1 MKYKWFFILQVVLT
15 FGAARVQ
22 GQVVY
27 LDSCELWAKQQYPLR
42 AKFGLISEKEIMLV
56 QQAKRL
62 RQLQVQLAGQ
72 ATYQSEVTELPI
84 SLPGISVPEL
94 SRDQYRLYT
103 EFSQSLTAFGT
114 VRLQSEW
121 AQIQSLTER
130 KQLELNQQ
138 QWLEHVRQTYFGL
151 LLLEVQIQQLKLLQV
166 DIEAALAQ
174 MVNKGEAGVALPRQQ
189 AVYEVEK
196 LKVAQRLEKA
206 QNQWALSWQLM
217 SIFTGKE
224 LTATCTPIA
233 PMVFLANSQNKPME
247 WELFDLQR
255 RGLQSR
261 KQMLDHEKRPKMN
274 LFVQTGVGRPAL
286 NLLNNDFRG
295 YYLGGLRLQWNL
307 NQMRYLSRDQKQLG
321 LAQKEI
327 DIQQALFEQQ
337 NAMAIAQQEAKIER
351 LQRGIKSDEQV
362 FSLQRQIFESYAA
375 NVALG
380 TITELEYVQ
389 QMHAVDQARQQLAMR
404 QIQLLQAQMELK
416 NLYGQY

>member
-15 FGAARVQ
+15 FSAARVQ
-22 GQVVY
+22 GQVVH

-42 AKFGLISEKEIMLV
+42 AKFGLISEKEVFLV

-84 SLPGISVPEL
+84 SLPGIVVPEL

-151 LLLEVQIQQLKLLQV
+151 MLLEVQIQQLKLLQA

-174 MVNKGEAGVALPRQQ
+174 MVNKAAAGVALPRQQ
-189 AVYEVEK
+189 AVFEVEK
-196 LKVAQRLEKA
+196 LKVAQRMEEAKS
-206 QNQWALSWQLM
+206 QWTLSWQLM

-274 LFVQTGVGRPAL
+274 LFVQTGIGRPAL

-307 NQMRYLSRDQKQLG
+307 NHMRYLSRDQKQLG

-327 DIQQALFEQQ
+327 DLQQALFEQQ
-337 NAMAIAQQEAKIER
+337 NTVAIAQQEAKIER
-351 LQRGIKSDEQV
+351 LRTGIKSDEQV

-380 TITELEYVQ
+380 TITELDYVQ
-389 QMHAVDQARQQLAMR
+389 QMHAVDQARQQLALR
-404 QIQLLQAQMELK
+404 QIQLLQAQLELK

>member
-15 FGAARVQ
+15 FSAARVQ

-42 AKFGLISEKEIMLV
+42 AKFGLISEKEVMLV

-62 RQLQVQLAGQ
+62 RQLQMQLAGQ

-114 VRLQSEW
+114 VRIQSEW

-151 LLLEVQIQQLKLLQV
+151 MLLEVQIQQLKLLQA
-166 DIEAALAQ
+166 DIETALAQ
-174 MVNKGEAGVALPRQQ
+174 VVNKAAAGVALPRQQ

-196 LKVAQRLEKA
+196 LKVAQRLEEA

-233 PMVFLANSQNKPME
+233 PMVLLANSQNKPME

-255 RGLQSR
+255 RGLQIR

-327 DIQQALFEQQ
+327 DLQQALFEQQ

-351 LQRGIKSDEQV
+351 LRRGIKSDEQV
-362 FSLQRQIFESYAA
+362 FILQRQIFESYAA
-375 NVALG
+375 NVAQG

-404 QIQLLQAQMELK
+404 QMQLLQAQMELK